1 MNFQHAR
8 RKFNG
13 NDFSQNVLES
23 THSWHKLTAQLTR
36 DDTAMAEPTLLSNRY
51 QIEGRLGSG
60 GMAVVYR
67 ARDLMLERTVAVKI
81 LREDY
86 SSDAAFKERFHQ
98 EAKAAANLSHP
109 SIVTIHDFGLD
120 AGRLFIVM
128 EYVPG
133 TDLKTILQSRGRFS
147 VEEALPLIIQ
157 ACAGIGYAHRAG
169 LVHCDIKPQ
178 NMLVTPDQR
187 LKVTDF
193 GIARALASI
202 KPDEYSSIVWG
213 SPQYFAPEQAAGT
226 APSPG
231 SDVYSLGVVMYEMLT
246 GRLPFIA
253 DNAIELSRQ
262 HRILPPPPM
271 RQFNPAIPPT
281 LEQIVMKV
289 LSKEPS
295 ARYRTADQLGRV
307 LMTFNRNSYPPVPG
321 VVPASPQPPAVEAS
335 ANSSLLRSTARS
347 ATSQPPLQKPTPQ
360 STPAAGPQTAPSQFV
375 VTEDEEGNPLDIDWI
390 TWGLALLALVC
401 VGGQV
406 PLWIWV
412 YLLYN
417 PPVP

>member
-1 MNFQHAR
+1 M
-8 RKFNG
+8 
-13 NDFSQNVLES
+13 
-23 THSWHKLTAQLTR
+23 T
-36 DDTAMAEPTLLSNRY
+36 EPTLLNNRY

-86 SSDAAFKERFHQ
+86 SSDQAFRERFHQ

-128 EYVPG
+128 EYIPG
-133 TDLKTILQSRGRFS
+133 TDLKSILQSRGRFS
-147 VEEALPLIIQ
+147 TEEALPLVIQ
-157 ACAGIGYAHRAG
+157 AAAGIGYAHRAG
-169 LVHCDIKPQ
+169 LVHCDVKPQ

-202 KPDEYSSIVWG
+202 HPEEQSSVVWG
-213 SPQYFAPEQAAGT
+213 SPQYFAPEQAAGM
-226 APSPG
+226 APSPA
-231 SDVYSLGVVMYEMLT
+231 SDVYSLGVILYEMLT
-246 GRLPFIA
+246 GRLPFTGVTA
-253 DNAIELSRQ
+253 LELSRQ
-262 HRILPPPPM
+262 HRTSDVPSP
-271 RQFNPAIPPT
+271 RQFNPSIPAA
-281 LEQIVMKV
+281 LEQILLKV

-307 LMTFNRNSYPPVPG
+307 LMTFNRAPTASPVAESIP
-321 VVPASPQPPAVEAS
+321 PASQAQEERSKPAAVRNAWRPARLIRPRRVPSNQIYHTPPKLA
-335 ANSSLLRSTARS
+335 
-347 ATSQPPLQKPTPQ
+347 SQPIATTQG
-360 STPAAGPQTAPSQFV
+360 SA
-375 VTEDEEGNPLDIDWI
+375 NPLDIDWV
-390 TWGLALLALVC
+390 TWGLALLALLC
-401 VGGQV
+401 LGGQI

-417 PPVP
+417 PPLP